1 MMPFSP
7 DTHPKE
13 ALTVL
18 VATLLLVFN
27 DHVQTSAEAFQVAE
41 EFVVETEK
49 RTGRLNP

>member
-1 MMPFSP
+1 MPFCP

-13 ALTVL
+13 TLTVL
-18 VATLLLVFN
+18 VAALLLTFN
-27 DHVQTSAEAFQVAE
+27 DRVRSSSEAFQVAE